1 MMWSHA
7 NLIAHWARGKGFTMM
22 RFFAV
27 VALVCAP
34 KFAMAE
40 LLQDPVQEIMS
51 FSAEQTSKIDQTK
64 LTGLFGSKNV
74 KRKDIYSA
82 DYIAALPRANGGKQ
96 WQCLSEALYF
106 EARGESI
113 KGQVAVAEVILN
125 RVDSPAYPDSVC
137 GVINQGTGRKFAC
150 QFTYTCDG
158 RAEIINEQSAYER
171 VAKIARLVMD
181 GLPRNLTK
189 GATHYHTTSVR
200 PSWARKFPKTAK
212 IGSHVFYRQPIV
224 VSSN

>member
-1 MMWSHA
+1 MMWSRV
-7 NLIAHWARGKGFTMM
+7 NLIAHLAWGKGFTMM

-34 KFAMAE
+34 KFVMAE

-64 LTGLFGSKNV
+64 LIGLFGSKNV

>member
-1 MMWSHA
+1 MMWSRV

-22 RFFAV
+22 WFFAV

-64 LTGLFGSKNV
+64 LIGLFGSKNV

>member
-1 MMWSHA
+1 MMWSRVS
-7 NLIAHWARGKGFTMM
+7 LIAHWARGKGFTMM

-125 RVDSPAYPDSVC
+125 RVDSPAYPDSV
-137 GVINQGTGRKFAC
+137 
-150 QFTYTCDG
+150 
-158 RAEIINEQSAYER
+158 
-171 VAKIARLVMD
+171 
-181 GLPRNLTK
+181 
-189 GATHYHTTSVR
+189 
-200 PSWARKFPKTAK
+200 
-212 IGSHVFYRQPIV
+212 
-224 VSSN
+224 

>member
-1 MMWSHA
+1 MMWSRV
-7 NLIAHWARGKGFTMM
+7 NLIAQWARGKGFTMM
-22 RFFAV
+22 WFFAV

-64 LTGLFGSKNV
+64 LIGLFGSKNV

>member
-1 MMWSHA
+1 MMWSRV

-27 VALVCAP
+27 VALVCVP

>member
-1 MMWSHA
+1 MMWSRV

-34 KFAMAE
+34 KFVMAE

>member
-1 MMWSHA
+1 
-7 NLIAHWARGKGFTMM
+7 
-22 RFFAV
+22 
-27 VALVCAP
+27 
-34 KFAMAE
+34 MAE

>member
-1 MMWSHA
+1 MMWSRV

-34 KFAMAE
+34 KIAMAE

-64 LTGLFGSKNV
+64 LIGLFGSKNV